1 MAFCSF
7 VQVRKKSG
15 RNEASTRYKNAMNF
29 HYLLAAKGFL
39 RTRMTESPRKNILLM
54 NLSLLTGLAFF
65 LPLPVLG
72 ISVHI
77 SLTPSKTMLQCRSKA
92 FTLPR
97 SFLLFR
103 QLIKTCVLFLT
114 DCVRTDNGPVLNSSS
129 SRRSSSSGV
138 ISDLALFII
147 GAAIMDISNE
157 KCKRFKFSSNSPV
170 GQLKGEFFF
179 QFILI
184 LRIRMKEHPTLLLLF
199 GRFCSGC
206 LPQRLDSPSSGL
218 GVPIL
223 TDQLPPH
230 LLASQR

>member
-1 MAFCSF
+1 MAF
-7 VQVRKKSG
+7 VVLYKLEKKSG

-92 FTLPR
+92 LTLPR

-114 DCVRTDNGPVLNSSS
+114 DCVRTDKGPVLNSSS
-129 SRRSSSSGV
+129 SRLSSSSGV

-147 GAAIMDISNE
+147 GAAILDIFDKKVQTFQIFVE
-157 KCKRFKFSSNSPV
+157 FSSRC
-170 GQLKGEFFF
+170 F
-179 QFILI
+179 
-184 LRIRMKEHPTLLLLF
+184 
-199 GRFCSGC
+199 
-206 LPQRLDSPSSGL
+206 
-218 GVPIL
+218 
-223 TDQLPPH
+223 
-230 LLASQR
+230 